1 MSGRQYGFDSPVR
14 VPGRLLRSARLAG
27 RAVISVL
34 LTFALIT
41 AAGCTTADTLSLR
54 PEPIS
59 EASRYAAIIIDAKDG
74 NVLHQVNAYEQRY
87 PASLTKMMTLY
98 LLFGALQSGRL
109 TLQSPIP
116 FSTHASS
123 MPPTKLGVRPGDSI
137 TVDVA
142 IRAMVTKS
150 ANDVAVAVAE
160 ALAGSEDR
168 FAALMTQKARELGM
182 TGTVFR
188 NASGLPDDAQV
199 TTARDMA
206 LLALALRSHFPQYY
220 HYFSLKQFS
229 FRGRTVRG
237 HNHLLGKVPG
247 VDGIKTGYTRASGF
261 NLATSA
267 RRNGRSVVA
276 VILGEDHAKTRD
288 AHMVELIDRYMRR
301 ASVR

>member
-1 MSGRQYGFDSPVR
+1 M
-14 VPGRLLRSARLAG
+14 LLRSARFAS
-27 RAVISVL
+27 RAVSCLFLAFSLV
-34 LTFALIT
+34 A
-41 AAGCTTADTLSLR
+41 AAGCTTADTLSLQQTTL
-54 PEPIS
+54 S
-59 EASRYAAIIIDAKDG
+59 SASRYAAIIIDGRDG
-74 NVLHQVNAYEQRY
+74 DVLHQVNAYEQRY

-98 LLFGALQSGRL
+98 LLFEALKSGRVNLQS
-109 TLQSPIP
+109 SVP

-137 TVDVA
+137 SVDTA

-160 ALAGSEDR
+160 MLAGSEDR
-168 FAALMTQKARELGM
+168 FAAQMTRKARALGM

-206 LLALALRSHFPQYY
+206 LLSLALRAHFPQYY
-220 HYFSLKQFS
+220 HYFSLKEFK
-229 FRGRTVRG
+229 FRGHTVRG
-237 HNHLLGKVPG
+237 HNHLLGKVAG

-267 RRNGRSVVA
+267 HRNGRFVIA

-288 AHMVELIDRYMRR
+288 AHMVELIDRYMPK
-301 ASVR
+301 ASIR